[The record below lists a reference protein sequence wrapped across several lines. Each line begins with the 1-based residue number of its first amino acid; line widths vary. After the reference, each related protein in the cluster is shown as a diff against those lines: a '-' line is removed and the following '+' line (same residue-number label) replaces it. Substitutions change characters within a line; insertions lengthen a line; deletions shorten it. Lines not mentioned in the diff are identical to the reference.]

1 MPRPTIGSQTVP
13 AGVVFT
19 ISIPNACIDE
29 QSYNLTHDQIRH
41 LTAVQLQD
49 AYRRRRRGLEQ
60 ESGYGTG
67 PSKSPPNATG

>member
-1 MPRPTIGSQTVP
+1 MPRPTIETEDTP
-13 AGVVFT
+13 EGVEMLLF
-19 ISIPNACIDE
+19 IPNGCIDQ